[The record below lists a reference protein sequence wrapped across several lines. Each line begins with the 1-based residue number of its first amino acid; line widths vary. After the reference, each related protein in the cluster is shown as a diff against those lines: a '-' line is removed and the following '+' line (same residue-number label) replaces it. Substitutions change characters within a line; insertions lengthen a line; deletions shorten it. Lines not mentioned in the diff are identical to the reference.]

1 MKISNIKEKVLANA
15 WKPLKEFVYDYTASD
30 GRVMTQKREVYDKG
44 DGAAV
49 FMYNKTAQKVLMTKQ
64 FRMPAYVNNVGNGD
78 GIITEVPA
86 GMLDGDYPESAIK
99 REIEEETGYR
109 IQNVDFVC
117 DVIMTPGAVTEVTH
131 MFVATYDENMKVSK
145 GGGLA
150 DEQED
155 IVIFE
160 MSFDAIKKSI
170 RNNEIKDG
178 KTLILL
184 QHAWING
191 LLDAYTI

>member
-1 MKISNIKEKVLANA
+1 MKISKIQEKVLANA
-15 WKPLKEFVYDYTASD
+15 WKPLKEFVYQYTASD
-30 GRVMTQKREVYDKG
+30 GRIMTQKREVYDKG

-49 FMYNKTAQKVLMTKQ
+49 FMYNKECKKVLMTQQ
-64 FRMPAYVNNVGNGD
+64 FRMPAYINNVGD
-78 GIITEVPA
+78 GIVTEVPA
-86 GMLDGDYPESAIK
+86 GMLDGDNPESAII

-109 IQNVDFVC
+109 IPKVTFVN

-131 MFVATYDENMKVSK
+131 MFLGAYDENMKVSE

-155 IVIFE
+155 IVLFE
-160 MSFDAIKKSI
+160 MSFEEVKKSI
-170 RNNEIKDG
+170 QNNEIKDG

-191 LLDAYTI
+191 LLDT